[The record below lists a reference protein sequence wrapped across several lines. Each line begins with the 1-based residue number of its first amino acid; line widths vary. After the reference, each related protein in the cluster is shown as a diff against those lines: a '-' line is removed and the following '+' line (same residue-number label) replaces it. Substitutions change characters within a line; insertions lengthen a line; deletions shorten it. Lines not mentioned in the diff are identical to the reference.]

1 MKGQE
6 RCFMYYIVII
16 DDDLSVQR
24 ELKLLLENAG
34 YRADV
39 AEDFAN
45 ILEYVQKLQ
54 PDLLLLDV
62 ALPGADG
69 ITLCSKIRMIS
80 DVPIIFITSQS
91 SSSAE
96 LECMMTGGDDFIEK
110 PYRPAVLLAHIAAI
124 LRRVSGKSQNKVLVF
139 GGIELN
145 LLNGTVRCE
154 KKEVELSKNEMHIL
168 SYFFM
173 HKDEIISRE
182 DLMNNLWDNESF
194 VDDNTLSVNIRRIRQ
209 KLEDIG
215 VQDLIQTKRGM
226 GYQLKAREGTV

>member
-1 MKGQE
+1 
-6 RCFMYYIVII
+6 MYNIVII
-16 DDDLSVQR
+16 DDDLSVQK

-39 AEDFAN
+39 VEDFTN
-45 ILEYVQKLQ
+45 IPQYVQKVQ

-62 ALPGADG
+62 ALPGVDG

-110 PYRPAVLLAHIAAI
+110 PYRPALLLAHIAAI

-139 GGIELN
+139 GEIELN
-145 LLNGTVRCE
+145 LMNGTVRYG
-154 KKEVELSKNEMHIL
+154 KEEAELSKNEMHIL
-168 SYFFM
+168 SYFFI

-209 KLEDIG
+209 KLEGIG

-226 GYQLKAREGTV
+226 GYQLKAREGTA

>member
-1 MKGQE
+1 
-6 RCFMYYIVII
+6 MYYIVII

-24 ELKLLLENAG
+24 ELKLLLENAR

-45 ILEYVQKLQ
+45 IPEYVQKLQ

>member
-1 MKGQE
+1 
-6 RCFMYYIVII
+6 MYYILIV

-34 YRADV
+34 YRAD
-39 AEDFAN
+39 AAGDFTS
-45 ILEYVQKLQ
+45 IPEYVQKVQ

-62 ALPGADG
+62 ALPDIDG
-69 ITLCSKIRMIS
+69 ITLCSKIRMVS

-110 PYRPAVLLAHIAAI
+110 PYRPAVLLAHIAAV
-124 LRRVSGKSQNKVLVF
+124 LWRVSGRTQNKTLVVE
-139 GGIELN
+139 GIELN
-145 LLNGTVRCE
+145 LINGTLRYENE
-154 KKEVELSKNEMHIL
+154 KVELSKNEMHIL
-168 SYFFM
+168 SYFFI
-173 HKDEIISRE
+173 HKEEIISRE

-215 VQDLIQTKRGM
+215 VHDLIQTKRGM
-226 GYQLKAREGTV
+226 GYQLKVREGTI